1 MYCSIHEAWDNKNSL
16 SNLSRRY
23 QENFNPSLNDEL
35 STYKINK
42 NDISYKNS
50 TKPKFRERQ
59 DARYNN
65 NDSIVFD
72 NDILD
77 TQTEDLQTEDIILS
91 AIEPEVVKSVDT
103 ADPIYKN
110 KKLEC
115 EQLVKRVLSCP
126 TCRKMLDKKLNINKN
141 PLQNLV
147 NNEMREIMILILIGL
162 VIMIIIDLFIRVST

>member
-16 SNLSRRY
+16 SNLSKRY

-42 NDISYKNS
+42 NNVSYTPKQ
-50 TKPKFRERQ
+50 KPKLRERE

-65 NDSIVFD
+65 DNSMVF
-72 NDILD
+72 NSDILD
-77 TQTEDLQTEDIILS
+77 TQTEEIQTEDIILS
-91 AIEPEVVKSVDT
+91 EPDVEEVKPLK
-103 ADPIYKN
+103 PIYKN
-110 KKLEC
+110 KKVEC
-115 EQLVKRVLSCP
+115 EQLIKKVLSCP
-126 TCRKMLDKKLNINKN
+126 TCRRMLEKKLNVNKN

-162 VIMIIIDLFIRVST
+162 VIMIIIDLFIRISK

>member
-42 NDISYKNS
+42 NEVSISSKE
-50 TKPKFRERQ
+50 KPKFRERQ
-59 DARYNN
+59 DARYNKD
-65 NDSIVFD
+65 DSIIFD

-77 TQTEDLQTEDIILS
+77 SQTEEIQTEDIMLS
-91 AIEPEVVKSVDT
+91 SVEPEKIKKPLKSV
-103 ADPIYKN
+103 YKN

-115 EQLVKRVLSCP
+115 EQLVKKVLSCP
-126 TCRKMLDKKLNINKN
+126 TCRKMLERKLNVNKN

-162 VIMIIIDLFIRVST
+162 VIMIVIDLFIRISQ